1 MLGQLLRFGLVGI
14 LATIVH
20 MIIGFLLIQ
29 AGWHPLLAN
38 TCAFVIAFFV
48 SFVGHL
54 GYSFS
59 DQEASFRRSLS
70 RFVAVGL
77 IGFLVNQL
85 ILAVLIALAVTSDTA
100 SMLVSTGCAAF
111 VTFGLSKVWA
121 FRSERHDA
129 PVSPNPD
136 IPKSILTVGK
146 LLDQTGAN

>member
-1 MLGQLLRFGLVGI
+1 MLGQLLKFGLVGV

-54 GYSFS
+54 GFSFA

-70 RFVAVGL
+70 RFVVVGL
-77 IGFLVNQL
+77 IGFSVNQL
-85 ILAVLIALAVTSDTA
+85 ILALLIVLTMTSDTI
-100 SMLVSTGCAAF
+100 SLLISTGCAAF
-111 VTFGLSKVWA
+111 VTFGLSKFWA
-121 FRSERHDA
+121 FRSERHDILNSQRDDLQK
-129 PVSPNPD
+129 P
-136 IPKSILTVGK
+136 IPSHGK
-146 LLDQTGAN
+146 LSHRGRIG

>member
-29 AGWHPLLAN
+29 AGWHPMLAN
-38 TCAFVIAFFV
+38 TCAFIIAFFV

-54 GYSFS
+54 GFSFADQKTSFS
-59 DQEASFRRSLS
+59 RSLS
-70 RFVAVGL
+70 RFVVVGL
-77 IGFLVNQL
+77 FGFSVNQL
-85 ILAVLIALAVTSDTA
+85 ILAVLIALALTTDTVSLLISTS
-100 SMLVSTGCAAF
+100 CAAF

-129 PVSPNPD
+129 PVSPNAD
-136 IPKSILTVGK
+136 IPKPIPPVGN
-146 LLDQTGAN
+146 LPDQTGAN